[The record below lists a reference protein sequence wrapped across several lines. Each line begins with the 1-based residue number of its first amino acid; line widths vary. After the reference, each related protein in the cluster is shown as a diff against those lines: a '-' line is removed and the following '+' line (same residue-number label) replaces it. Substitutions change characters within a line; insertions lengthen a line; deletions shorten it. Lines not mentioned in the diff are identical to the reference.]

1 MAKKASV
8 YCVCLL
14 AVLLLVAVVGIN
26 IFKEKTVTGRVVEI
40 EKSHTVVKTKVTVL
54 RISTN
59 GGDYY
64 VGAEG
69 HDLDLR
75 VGDEI
80 EVSFSRWNYVA
91 RRIIGDKSIGYKTIK
106 KYRIIKS
113 GT

>member
-1 MAKKASV
+1 MVKKSLLISLL
-8 YCVCLL
+8 LL
-14 AVLLLVAVVGIN
+14 AVPILVVVVGIN
-26 IFKEKTVTGRVVEI
+26 IFKEKTVTGKVIEI
-40 EKSHTVVKTKVTVL
+40 EKSRTVVKTKVTVL

-59 GGDYY
+59 DGDYY

-91 RRIIGDKSIGYKTIK
+91 RRIIGDKSIGYRTIK